1 MGLKISTGMRNA
13 ILARRASGVAFL
25 QGIKLALVDGGTGE
39 DTITHSDSGFL
50 AAGFEPGMS
59 LYLVGCTTAGNDAA
73 VSLVKPTAVVA
84 GTMNLPTGTVATA
97 ETFLATSTLIG
108 IRGGSLA
115 DLFMNCVARV
125 YSGSQPADADA
136 AETGSH
142 LLTITASS
150 GAFVA
155 GAPGN
160 GLLWADT
167 CVTAGEITKLL
178 SQVWSGVGL
187 AAGTAGWIRFYDNAY
202 TTGSSTSAIRF
213 DANIST
219 TSYPVKMSNTSV
231 TVGATSTI
239 DACKVI
245 LPAS

>member
-1 MGLKISTGMRNA
+1 MPLKISTGLRNA
-13 ILARRASGVAFL
+13 VLAQRASGVAFL
-25 QGIKLALVDGGTGE
+25 QGVALALVDGGAGE
-39 DTITHSDSGFL
+39 DTITHSDNGFVT
-50 AAGFEPGMS
+50 AGFEPGMA
-59 LYLVGCTTAGNDAA
+59 LYLKGCTTAGNDAA

-84 GTMNLPTGTVATA
+84 GTMNLPTATVATA
-97 ETFLATSTLIG
+97 QTFLATTTLIG

-115 DLFMNCVARV
+115 DLFLNGVARI
-125 YSGSQPADADA
+125 YSGSQPSDADQG
-136 AETGSH
+136 ETGTH

-155 GAPGN
+155 GAMDN
-160 GLLWADT
+160 GLLWALT
-167 CVTAGEITKLL
+167 NVTDGEVTKLL
-178 SQVWSGVGL
+178 SQVWSGIGL
-187 AAGTAGWIRFYDNAY
+187 AAGTAGYIRFYDNAY
-202 TTGSSTSAIRF
+202 TTGASTTAKRF
-213 DANIST
+213 DANISS